1 MCQTSEMVTRFLNRV
16 PQPGPLFKQ
25 LGIQKHTDA
34 KMIPAEECGCS
45 QKIGDMVLFHDANTR
60 WSYCSSRNQAEV
72 SGRLTGTQVTVG

>member
-16 PQPGPLFKQ
+16 PKPGPYSNNLIYKN
-25 LGIQKHTDA
+25 TDA
-34 KMIPAEECGCS
+34 KMIAAEECRCP